1 MARVRWKKVR
11 SRQAKAR
18 VAASRHRLPRLSR
31 RPCLQLTRL
40 QRRGRRLGWWLGMS
54 LRILLELLIILTAT
68 TAAGVGGQHPTIPT
82 GTSGAGGPPLRH
94 RLPRLS
100 RRPCLQQTRLQRRGR
115 RLGWWL
121 GMSLRILLELLIILT
136 ATTAA
141 GVGGQHPTIPT
152 GTSGAG
158 APPLRPGG
166 LEGALLSGPTLR
178 RLRILPPGK

>member
-82 GTSGAGGPPLRH
+82 GTSGAG
-94 RLPRLS
+94 
-100 RRPCLQQTRLQRRGR
+100 
-115 RLGWWL
+115 
-121 GMSLRILLELLIILT
+121 
-136 ATTAA
+136 
-141 GVGGQHPTIPT
+141 
-152 GTSGAG
+152 